1 MTDAVQL
8 ALAAILSLSGGHGP
22 VGIGTHELAVLVAQ
36 EAICHEVDPEVVVAV
51 MSRESSFE
59 VAAESGAGDHGL
71 MQIRRGR
78 ATRGYRLRGER
89 AIHAPA
95 TNVHLGVRRL
105 AMARGDC
112 PGSAPVAWLGGYAGV
127 AGCVPTRYGRRV
139 LRERERIRS

>member
-8 ALAAILSLSGGHGP
+8 ALAAILSLSGGRGP
-22 VGIGTHELAVLVAQ
+22 TGVGARDLAVLVAQ
-36 EAICHEVDPEVVVAV
+36 EAECHEVDPAVVVAV
-51 MSRESSFE
+51 MSRESSFD

-78 ATRGYRLRGER
+78 ATRGYRVSSER
-89 AIHAPA
+89 QIHDPA

-112 PGSAPVAWLGGYAGV
+112 PGRAPSEWLGGYAGV
-127 AGCVPTRYGRRV
+127 PGCVPTRYGARV
-139 LRERERIRS
+139 LRERARIRS